1 MDADLQYTGTTH
13 FLITPRKELQM
24 TIYDALMKDHDKVQ
38 GLMDELCSL
47 NEGDDKRR
55 HALIDQIR
63 DDLIPHSRAEETV
76 FYNSMRAL
84 SSAND
89 VVLHGFEE
97 HMMAE
102 TLLRTLQVADK
113 IDMGWKAT
121 AVKLRDALNHHI
133 KEEEGKIFTI
143 AKQMFTEEEAVMMAE
158 AFEELKPEIKKQGL
172 VKTTVDLV
180 ANLLPP
186 RIAAKL
192 KTFNVEPP
200 SYRTT

>member
-1 MDADLQYTGTTH
+1 
-13 FLITPRKELQM
+13 
-24 TIYDALMKDHDKVQ
+24 
-38 GLMDELCSL
+38 MDELCSL
-47 NEGDDKRR
+47 NEGDDQRR

-63 DDLIPHSRAEETV
+63 DEIIPHSRAEETV

-89 VVLHGFEE
+89 IVLHGYEE

-113 IDMGWKAT
+113 IDMGWKTT
-121 AVKLRDALNHHI
+121 ANKLRESLNHHI
-133 KEEEGKIFTI
+133 QEEEGKIFSV

-158 AFEELKPEIKKQGL
+158 AFEELKPEIKKQGF
-172 VKTTVDLV
+172 VKTTIDLV

-192 KTFNVEPP
+192 KTYNVEPP

>member
-1 MDADLQYTGTTH
+1 
-13 FLITPRKELQM
+13 M

-38 GLMDELCSL
+38 SLMNELCSL
-47 NEGDDKRR
+47 NEGNDKRR
-55 HALIDQIR
+55 HALIEEIR

-76 FYNSMRAL
+76 LYNSMRAL

-89 VVLHGFEE
+89 IVMHSYEE

-102 TLLRTLQVADK
+102 TLLRTLQIADK
-113 IDMGWKAT
+113 IDMGWKET
-121 AVKLRDALNHHI
+121 ANKLRESLNHHI
-133 KEEEGKIFTI
+133 QEEESKLFSV
-143 AKQMFTEEEAVMMAE
+143 AKEMFTEEEAVMMAE
-158 AFEELKPEIKKQGL
+158 AFEELKPEIKKQGF

-192 KTFNVEPP
+192 KTYKGEPP
-200 SYRTT
+200 TFRTN

>member
-1 MDADLQYTGTTH
+1 
-13 FLITPRKELQM
+13 M
-24 TIYDALMKDHDKVQ
+24 TIYEALMKDHDKVKS
-38 GLMDELCSL
+38 LMDELCSL

-55 HALIDQIR
+55 HALIEEIR

-84 SSAND
+84 SAAND
-89 VVLHGFEE
+89 IVMHGFEE

-113 IDMGWKAT
+113 IDMGWKTT
-121 AVKLRDALNHHI
+121 ANKLREALTQHI
-133 KEEEGKIFTI
+133 QEEEGKIFSV

-158 AFEELKPEIKKQGL
+158 AFEELKPEIKKQGF

-192 KTFNVEPP
+192 KTYNVEPP

>member
-1 MDADLQYTGTTH
+1 
-13 FLITPRKELQM
+13 M

-38 GLMDELCSL
+38 SLMDELCSL

-55 HALIDQIR
+55 HKLIEQLR

-89 VVLHGFEE
+89 ILLHSFEE
-97 HMMAE
+97 HMAAE
-102 TLLRTLQVADK
+102 TLLRTLQIADK
-113 IDMGWKAT
+113 IDMGWKTT
-121 AVKLRDALNHHI
+121 ANKLRDTLNNHI
-133 KEEEGKIFTI
+133 LDEESKIFNI

-158 AFEELKPEIKKQGL
+158 AFEELKPEIKKQGF

-180 ANLLPP
+180 ANLLPV

-192 KTFNVEPP
+192 KTFNIEPP
-200 SYRTT
+200 SYRST